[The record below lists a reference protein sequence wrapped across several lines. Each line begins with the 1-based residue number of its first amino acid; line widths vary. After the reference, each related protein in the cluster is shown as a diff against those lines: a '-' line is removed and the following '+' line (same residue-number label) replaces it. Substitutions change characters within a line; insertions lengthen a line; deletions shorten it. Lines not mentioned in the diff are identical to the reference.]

1 MEEITKELNRATEY
15 LRAMKRAKTAD
26 KEDCD
31 NVMMHLGNIEDLV
44 NNLAIHNVSKRLWT
58 FDCWDR
64 HGKMQEVLIEAYDAE
79 HATLLF
85 KANEDYEHLG
95 FDPPY

>member
-1 MEEITKELNRATEY
+1 MKYKGKLYGKMGNTYFPLLHTTDDWEQLENKVKELES
-15 LRAMKRAKTAD
+15 
-26 KEDCD
+26 
-31 NVMMHLGNIEDLV
+31 VV
-44 NNLAIHNVSKRLWT
+44 NHIASVSKRLWT

-64 HGKMQEVLIEAYDAE
+64 HGKMQKVLIEAYDAE

-85 KANEDYEHLG
+85 KANEDYQHLG